1 MIFVVCFGGV
11 VLAFS
16 LVSMCWEFV
25 VKPARIRKQRI
36 TPVQPAAN
44 NPQAVHENTAPQDAA
59 TSVHESI
66 PLEDLSTT
74 STGDLTN
81 ASIVTPL
88 PLYQSDI
95 LPQYSE
101 VGFDG

>member
-1 MIFVVCFGGV
+1 MDGNIIFVVCFGGV
-11 VLAFS
+11 VLAIS

-25 VKPARIRKQRI
+25 VKPARIRKKRN
-36 TPVQPAAN
+36 PD

-66 PLEDLSTT
+66 ALEDLSTT